1 MMRQSMFTLAVL
13 AVVCCVAAA
22 QDDARDTGPPITEPT
37 ADDVADAIE
46 PAPLEDEPATEPTPQ
61 GSTEDT
67 TATAPPTGGTPS
79 AEEVMRQ
86 MLERRQDPPPT
97 PPVRRQQRSAQNLPE
112 PPTATVAVDPAV
124 IGIAP
129 GEDPP
134 PLKRE
139 GAFIVSRR
147 GRMIHSLDGGSRL
160 FVFEADS
167 LDAPEAP
174 MFLQPCRLL
183 ETMEDLVRE
192 RGDQV
197 VFTVSGQVHAYR
209 GANYLLPT
217 MMIIEP
223 DRGNLEN

>member
-1 MMRQSMFTLAVL
+1 MIRQSMFTLVVL
-13 AVVCCVAAA
+13 VMVCSAAPA
-22 QDDARDTGPPITEPT
+22 QEDTPSPEPRVTEPT
-37 ADDVADAIE
+37 TDEIADTIE
-46 PAPLEDEPATEPTPQ
+46 PTPLEDELTAEPSVQESTDDATTIAPTPA
-61 GSTEDT
+61 GD
-67 TATAPPTGGTPS
+67 APS

-97 PPVRRQQRSAQNLPE
+97 PPTPQRAAPNVPE

-139 GAFIVSRR
+139 GSFIVSRR
-147 GRMIHSLDGGSRL
+147 GRMVQSLDGGSRL

-174 MFLQPCRLL
+174 MILQPCRLL

-192 RGDQV
+192 RGDHV
-197 VFTVSGQVHAYR
+197 VFTVSGQVHNYR